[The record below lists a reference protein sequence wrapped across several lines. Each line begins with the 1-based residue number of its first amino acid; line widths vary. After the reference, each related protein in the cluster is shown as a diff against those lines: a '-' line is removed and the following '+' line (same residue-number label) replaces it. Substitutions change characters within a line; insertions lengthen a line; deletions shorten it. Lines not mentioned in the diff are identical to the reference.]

1 MTSDAKIGLLLG
13 LVFIFVIA
21 FIINGLPNLR
31 PQQATRAGVST
42 EISFPTETPGGI
54 VDNVQRAQADLDWK
68 QLVDQQAAVET
79 DEPVVEQPDTAVETA
94 VQPVPATDGQD
105 VRYVSPLP
113 RINQIGQGIEA
124 LVEHLTAGLQSQR
137 EQGATVNM
145 DPPRPVATQAGG
157 SERQPAIQVP
167 QPRSEIRLPET
178 VARTA
183 EPSGP
188 SVTPSR
194 SVATASAPPR
204 PAGVV
209 TVVGEGESLSSV
221 AKRMYGP
228 EEGNKI
234 ANVQRIFEA
243 NRDVLP
249 SVHEVKAG
257 QKLVI
262 PPLPRAAVNPANPSD
277 VLKKELFE
285 KVRAIGERAAAQ
297 TPVPSVESRWYTV
310 QEGDNLWKIARNQLG
325 AGARYEEILKLNVDL
340 IKDPAKVGPGT
351 AIRLPL
357 K

>member
-42 EISFPTETPGGI
+42 EISFPTETIGVAG
-54 VDNVQRAQADLDWK
+54 NTQQAQADLDW
-68 QLVDQQAAVET
+68 QGVVDQQETTVEA
-79 DEPVVEQPDTAVETA
+79 PQIAVEQPSAMIETPA
-94 VQPVPATDGQD
+94 QPAEPAESQD

-124 LVEHLTAGLQSQR
+124 LVEHLTAGLQNPK
-137 EQGATVNM
+137 EQVTTVHM
-145 DPPRPVATQAGG
+145 DSPRPAAGQPVVSEWQAATQVP
-157 SERQPAIQVP
+157 PA
-167 QPRSEIRLPET
+167 RSESRLPET

-194 SVATASAPPR
+194 PVAMPPK
-204 PAGVV
+204 PAGIV
-209 TVVGEGESLSSV
+209 TVVGEGENLSSV

-249 SVHEVKAG
+249 SIHEVKAG

-262 PPLPRAAVNPANPSD
+262 PPLPQRAVNPNSPSD
-277 VLKKELFE
+277 VLKRELFE

-297 TPVPSVESRWYTV
+297 TPVPTVESRWYTV
-310 QEGDNLWKIARNQLG
+310 QEGDSLWKIASGQLG
-325 AGARYEEILKLNVDL
+325 AGARYEEIRKLNMDIL
-340 IKDPAKVGPGT
+340 KDGEKLDVGMK
-351 AIRLPL
+351 IRLPL